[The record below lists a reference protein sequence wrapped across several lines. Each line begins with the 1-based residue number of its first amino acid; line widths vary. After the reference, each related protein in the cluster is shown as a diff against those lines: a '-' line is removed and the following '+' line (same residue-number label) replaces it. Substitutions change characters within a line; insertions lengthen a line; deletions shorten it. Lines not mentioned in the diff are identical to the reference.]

1 MRLFASTLPGYDGPE
16 HDIDQISRENFVS
29 EEHLHIDGSN
39 KKIALLVAVLAALL
53 AISEMGGKSSQTEV
67 LTQHVEATNMW
78 TFFQAKTVRQTVIRT
93 AAEELDAQ
101 FKDTSSMPP
110 AVKTQIE
117 QWRKTAQRYDTE
129 PETNEGRKELMARAK
144 AHEAKRENAR
154 SAYHLFEYGSAALQ
168 LAIVLAGAAALTS
181 VTWLAIASGSLGLLG
196 AAFTLLG
203 FVAPTVIHF

>member
-1 MRLFASTLPGYDGPE
+1 M
-16 HDIDQISRENFVS
+16 S
-29 EEHLHIDGSN
+29 EEHIHIEGAN

-101 FKDTSSMPP
+101 FKDASNMPP
-110 AVKTQIE
+110 AVKAQIE

-129 PETNEGRKELMARAK
+129 PETNEGRQELMARAK
-144 AHEAKRENAR
+144 THEAKREHAR

-181 VTWLAIASGSLGLLG
+181 VAWLAIASGALGLLG